1 MAEQPAASP
10 LVSVIITNFNGLR
23 FLDVC
28 LAALRAQTYPK
39 ACTEVIL
46 VDDASTDGS
55 VPFVRAHYPEVQV
68 VQAER
73 NRGFIAGCHA
83 GAGVAR
89 GEWLVMLNNDTEVEP
104 GWLAALVDVAGA
116 NPQAGAI
123 ASKMLLFDRRD
134 VLHNAGDLMG
144 ADGIPRNRGVWQHD
158 LGQFDGA
165 TTVFGAC
172 GGGAAYR
179 RAAWQQTGGFDRH
192 FWMYLEDVD
201 LDWRLHLAG
210 WQVVFAPQAR
220 LYHQLSASGGGVL
233 SSYYTGRNTLWT
245 IAKDIP
251 GPLLRRHFG
260 RIVRAQGRIA
270 WDALRAW
277 RGQAARARLRGQLAG
292 LLTLPRVLAWR
303 RATQSTRRVPIEDLA
318 RLMG

>member
-1 MAEQPAASP
+1 MPETPAAQP

-23 FLDVC
+23 FLPVC
-28 LAALRAQTYPK
+28 LAALHAQTFPK

-46 VDDASTDGS
+46 VDDASADGS
-55 VPFVRAHYPEVQV
+55 APFVRANYPEVKV
-68 VQAER
+68 IQAEH
-73 NRGFIAGCHA
+73 NRGFIASCHT
-83 GAGVAR
+83 GADAAR

-104 GWLAALVDVAGA
+104 GWLAALVAVAQA
-116 NPQAGAI
+116 NPRAGAI

-144 ADGIPRNRGVWQHD
+144 ADGIPLNRGVWQRD

-165 TTVFGAC
+165 TAVFGAC

-179 RAAWQQTGGFDRH
+179 RAAWQQTGGFDH
-192 FWMYLEDVD
+192 NFWMYLEDVD
-201 LDWRLHLAG
+201 LAWRLHLLG
-210 WQVVFAPQAR
+210 WQVLFAPQAR
-220 LYHQLSASGGGVL
+220 LYHHLSASGGGVL
-233 SSYYTGRNTLWT
+233 SSFYTGRNTLWT
-245 IAKDIP
+245 IAKDVP

-260 RIVRAQGRIA
+260 RIVRAQWRIA
-270 WDALRAW
+270 WEALRAW

-303 RATQSTRRVPIEDLA
+303 RATQSTRRVSIEDLA
-318 RLMG
+318 RLMN